1 MFTEVLLTIIICVL
15 IAFLFLF
22 IWRDNKSTQMS
33 LPIIYLSEIST
44 KKIKPEFDL
53 NEKEIKE
60 IKKEIKEEDKKEV
73 KDEVKNDEK

>member
-44 KKIKPEFDL
+44 KKIKPEIEL
-53 NEKEIKE
+53 NEKE

>member
-44 KKIKPEFDL
+44 KKIKPEFEL
-53 NEKEIKE
+53 NE
-60 IKKEIKEEDKKEV
+60 KEIKEEDKKEV